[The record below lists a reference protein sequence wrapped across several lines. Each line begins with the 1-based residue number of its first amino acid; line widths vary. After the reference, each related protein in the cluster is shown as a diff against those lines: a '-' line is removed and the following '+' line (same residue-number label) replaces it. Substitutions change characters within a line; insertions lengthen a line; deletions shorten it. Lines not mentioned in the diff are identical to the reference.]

1 MYKINPGC
9 LSNRDLYFLVFILT
23 FTTFI
28 TLPTFPPHSSPLF
41 TITIKMPN
49 TRNAQPVKIL
59 ILNFSASV
67 IKYPPNKITDN
78 MIKNN
83 PMIKLSSVNR
93 LDIACLLEEDDV

>member
-1 MYKINPGC
+1 
-9 LSNRDLYFLVFILT
+9 
-23 FTTFI
+23 
-28 TLPTFPPHSSPLF
+28 
-41 TITIKMPN
+41 
-49 TRNAQPVKIL
+49 
-59 ILNFSASV
+59 V